1 MVAGGLSHPLTRGV
15 GGGNNSAAYQSA
27 ALVYSIPDE
36 TWSEMETPVPFVPA
50 RTQGCC
56 CNNTMFIVSGGD
68 YHCTKGDVG
77 CRPIG
82 GNVTRL
88 TRTRGGWEWSIMP
101 ALPADGARH
110 VGVAG
115 IVDNEWLLLVGG
127 AQIDPG
133 QDPSSSQQQRHA
145 VPDYRLPLR
154 LAGDPPVL
162 TAAGEWLRMAP
173 HPLANATAGLTLP
186 VGGAL
191 GRSWFHFG
199 GQTADTKRTKA
210 YHELDRVCKGSSN
223 CTFWPMLQTDQ
234 GLKMTRKAFRYD
246 VDSDTWTAIA
256 SLPRPL
262 QGGGQQSVPLDDRHL
277 LLMGSSHIESFRV
290 GHSAFP
296 SQAKAPSLMSSP
308 ENTAKYYGDEV
319 LAYDRVTDTYS
330 RVGKLLYGVCTGSWV
345 SNGSHLL
352 GFGGEPMHGWNSNS
366 ETVVQV
372 AEVGRCGG
380 ASAEG
385 CCEPWPWA

>member
-1 MVAGGLSHPLTRGV
+1 MVAGGLSHPLTKGV

-27 ALVYSIPDE
+27 ALVYSILDE

-56 CNNTMFIVSGGD
+56 SNNTMFIVSGGD

-88 TRTRGGWEWSIMP
+88 TRTGGQWEWSIMP

-145 VPDYRLPLR
+145 VPDYRLRLR
-154 LAGDPPVL
+154 PAGDPPVL
-162 TAAGEWLRMAP
+162 TAAGEWMRMAP

-199 GQTADTKRTKA
+199 GQSADTKRTKA

-223 CTFWPMLQTDQ
+223 CTFCKIAMLS
-234 GLKMTRKAFRYD
+234 RFACC
-246 VDSDTWTAIA
+246 
-256 SLPRPL
+256 
-262 QGGGQQSVPLDDRHL
+262 
-277 LLMGSSHIESFRV
+277 
-290 GHSAFP
+290 P
-296 SQAKAPSLMSSP
+296 S
-308 ENTAKYYGDEV
+308 
-319 LAYDRVTDTYS
+319 R
-330 RVGKLLYGVCTGSWV
+330 
-345 SNGSHLL
+345 
-352 GFGGEPMHGWNSNS
+352 
-366 ETVVQV
+366 
-372 AEVGRCGG
+372 
-380 ASAEG
+380 
-385 CCEPWPWA
+385 